1 MKEHNRAA
9 SATTELKAE
18 QIAHYYNANTH
29 KFLRFGGA
37 ADTGA
42 IHRAIWAPGID
53 NREDAFLFL
62 NRLIADAIRPLLGA
76 APQDTHLIDLG
87 CGVGGTA
94 KFIANELGI
103 RVTGISISAT
113 QIEIAEQR
121 IQDSPLQ
128 ERINFICADF
138 DALTELGQTDSLCAI
153 ESFVH
158 SRDATKFFSQAAA
171 ALRPKGRLIV
181 CDDFLGDDVSER
193 GLRCVARFK
202 KGWQLNSLLT
212 RSEVERLAQEHG
224 LQLVESYPLTEYL
237 RGFPSAI
244 RWAVSTICSI
254 PLPWAYWQNLAGGT
268 ALQLCVKRRWT
279 QYHAFVWEKI

>member
-1 MKEHNRAA
+1 VKVNNKEV
-9 SATTELKAE
+9 SAKIEAKTE
-18 QIAHYYNANTH
+18 QIAHYYDANTRN
-29 KFLRFGGA
+29 FLRFGGA

-53 NREDAFLFL
+53 SREDAFLYL
-62 NRLIADAIRPLLGA
+62 NRLIADAIRPLLSA
-76 APQDTHLIDLG
+76 APLDTHLIDLG

-113 QIEIAEQR
+113 QIEIAKQR
-121 IQDSPLQ
+121 IQDSPPQ
-128 ERINFICADF
+128 ERIDFICADF
-138 DALTELGQTDSLCAI
+138 DALPELGQADALCAI

-202 KGWQLNSLLT
+202 KGWQLNSLIT
-212 RSEVERLAQEHG
+212 RGEVERLAQAHG
-224 LQLVESYPLTEYL
+224 LRLVESHSLTEYL
-237 RGFPSAI
+237 RGFPSTI

-268 ALQLCVKRRWT
+268 ALQLCVKQGWT
-279 QYHAFVWEKI
+279 QYQAFVWEKI

>member
-1 MKEHNRAA
+1 VKVNNREVSAA
-9 SATTELKAE
+9 TGAKTE
-18 QIAHYYNANTH
+18 QIAHYYDANTRN
-29 KFLRFGGA
+29 FLRFGGA

-42 IHRAIWAPGID
+42 IHRAIWAPGVN
-53 NREDAFLFL
+53 NREDAFLYL

-121 IQDSPLQ
+121 IQDSDLQ
-128 ERINFICADF
+128 ERIDFICADF
-138 DALTELGQTDSLCAI
+138 DALPELGQADALCAI

-158 SRDATKFFSQAAA
+158 CRDATKFFSQAAA

-181 CDDFLGDDVSER
+181 CDDFLGDNVPVQ
-193 GLRCVARFK
+193 GLRCVAKFK

-212 RSEVERLAQEHG
+212 RGEVERLALEHG
-224 LQLVESYPLTEYL
+224 LKLVESHSLTNYL

-268 ALQLCVKRRWT
+268 ALQLCVKQRWT
-279 QYHAFVWEKI
+279 QYQAFVWEKI